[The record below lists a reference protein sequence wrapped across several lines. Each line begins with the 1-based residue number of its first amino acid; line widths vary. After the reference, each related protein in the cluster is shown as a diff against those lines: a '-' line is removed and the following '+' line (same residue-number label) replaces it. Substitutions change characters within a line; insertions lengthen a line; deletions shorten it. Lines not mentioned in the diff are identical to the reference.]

1 MGVRARR
8 LKSGKAATGPAKRRE
23 GQASACPG
31 INPADNPMACSAAGR
46 RGRRPSRPALRV
58 LRSEANDPQSVRPAS
73 GYAILPIPLAHTCHD
88 PCR

>member
-31 INPADNPMACSAAGR
+31 GSTQPTTPWHVQRLDGEAAV
-46 RGRRPSRPALRV
+46 PPPALRV